1 MHVAAVPVAGDCW
14 ANTMTEGC
22 AMSFLSYLINGISL
36 GSVYAII
43 ALGYTMVYG
52 IAKMLNFA
60 HGDVIMVG
68 GYVVLTIVSTMG
80 MPPMV
85 GIAAAVLTCTLLGV
99 VIERVAYKPLR
110 NAASSLAVL
119 ITAIGVSYLLQ
130 NVALLIFGS
139 DTKAFTS
146 VVTMKNITLFDGQL
160 IIPGVAVVTV
170 LACIVIMIGLSLF
183 IKKTKAGRAMVAVS
197 EDKGA
202 AQLMGINVNGTIS
215 LTFAIGSGLAA
226 IAGVLL
232 CSAYPSLTPYTGAM
246 PGIKAFVAAV
256 FGGIG
261 SIPGAMI
268 GGILLGIIENLSKA
282 YISSQMADAIV
293 FAVLIIVL
301 LVRPTG
307 ILGKNIQEKV

>member
-1 MHVAAVPVAGDCW
+1 MVI
-14 ANTMTEGC
+14 N
-22 AMSFLSYLINGISL
+22 MSFISYLINGISL

-68 GYVVLTIVSTMG
+68 GFAVFTIVSTCGLPPAIGILVAIVVCTALG
-80 MPPMV
+80 M
-85 GIAAAVLTCTLLGV
+85 T
-99 VIERVAYKPLR
+99 IERIAYKPLR
-110 NAASSLAVL
+110 NAASPLAVL

-130 NVALLIFGS
+130 NIALLIFGAN
-139 DTKAFTS
+139 TKSFTS
-146 VVTMKNITLFDGQL
+146 VVSISPIKLAGGQL
-160 IIPGVAVVTV
+160 IISGETIVTIAVGI
-170 LACIVIMIGLSLF
+170 IVMIALTLF
-183 IKKTKAGRAMVAVS
+183 VNKTKSGQAMLAVS

-202 AQLMGINVNGTIS
+202 AQLMGINVNGTIA
-215 LTFAIGSGLAA
+215 LTFAIGSALAA
-226 IAGVLL
+226 VAGVLL
-232 CSAYPSLTPYTGAM
+232 CSAYPSLAPYTGAM

-268 GGILLGIIENLSKA
+268 GGILLGIIEILGKA

-301 LVRPTG
+301 LVKPTG